1 MGKIKALYWTR
12 DLISEKGTRHPERKV
27 NRCLGGGSQ
36 QSHSV
41 GREEPR
47 LLVRAVGTDGTL
59 VHELMDFCTEL
70 LYSHVTRFANEF

>member
-1 MGKIKALYWTR
+1 M
-12 DLISEKGTRHPERKV
+12 
-27 NRCLGGGSQ
+27 
-36 QSHSV
+36 

-70 LYSHVTRFANEF
+70 LYSHVTKFANEF